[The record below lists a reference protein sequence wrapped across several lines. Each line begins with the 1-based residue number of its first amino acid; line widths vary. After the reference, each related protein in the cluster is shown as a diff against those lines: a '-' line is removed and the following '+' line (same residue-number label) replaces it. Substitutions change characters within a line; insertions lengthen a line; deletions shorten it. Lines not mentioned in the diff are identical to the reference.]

1 MRTTIEL
8 DDELVARAREVLDGP
23 TLKAMVEEGLR
34 AAIRAKG
41 REKLLRAIGNFD
53 LAIDEHDLEEARRD
67 RALE

>member
-8 DDELVARAREVLDGP
+8 DDELVACAREILDGP
-23 TLKAMVEEGLR
+23 SLKAMVEEGLR
-34 AAIRAKG
+34 EAIRAKC

-53 LAIDEHDLEEARRD
+53 LAIDERDLEEARRD